1 MHPNQ
6 IFQNPVQI
14 QGNFYSAIASTEFS
28 NQRQTNEIFSSKWNK
43 ASEKD
48 DMGKFEVFQ
57 FDWYL
62 KLYGFD
68 SEDELAS
75 FLQKQKVILDAG
87 CGLGYKAAWFARLAP
102 EALVI
107 GMDFSEAA
115 EIAARNYSDLKNLIF
130 VRGDISDTGIRE
142 VMVDYVSC
150 DQVIMHTEDPEK
162 TFKHLCSLLSPQ
174 GQFACYV
181 YAKKAL
187 PRELLDD
194 YFRLNTHSMTD
205 EERWELSAQLTTLG
219 KTLSDLK
226 ISIESPDIPTL
237 GIKGGEYDL
246 QRFLYWNFLKC
257 FWKEDWG
264 WELSLSTNY
273 DWYAPSNARRFS
285 EDEYK
290 KIIKDNDLKIIHFHK
305 EPACYSGRLGK
316 N

>member
-1 MHPNQ
+1 M
-6 IFQNPVQI
+6 
-14 QGNFYSAIASTEFS
+14 
-28 NQRQTNEIFSSKWNK
+28 
-43 ASEKD
+43 
-48 DMGKFEVFQ
+48 
-57 FDWYL
+57 
-62 KLYGFD
+62 
-68 SEDELAS
+68 
-75 FLQKQKVILDAG
+75 
-87 CGLGYKAAWFARLAP
+87 GYKAAWFARLAP

-107 GMDFSEAA
+107 GMDFFEAA
-115 EIAARNYSDLKNLIF
+115 EIAAGNYLDIENLIF
-130 VRGDISDTGIRE
+130 IRGDIADTGICDA
-142 VMVDYVSC
+142 VVDYVSC

-162 TFKHLCSLLSPQ
+162 TFKHLYNLLTTQ

-205 EERWELSAQLTTLG
+205 EERWELSSQLTTLG

-226 ISIESPDIPTL
+226 ITIESPEIPVL
-237 GIKGGEYDL
+237 GIKEGKYDL
-246 QRFLYWNFLKC
+246 QRFLYLNFLKG

-285 EDEYK
+285 EEEFQ
-290 KIIKDNDLKIIHFHK
+290 KIIKDNDMKIIHFHK
-305 EPACYSGRLGK
+305 EPACYSGRFGK